1 MEQNETATSAAHNH
15 VKLSTQSDEKLQET
29 RKIAE
34 RNKTRLAASAAPTLV
49 GAAGLVRTVH
59 TLDDGRSEEE
69 CCP

>member
-34 RNKTRLAASAAPTLV
+34 RSKTRLAASAAPNNPQLKQQKSF
-49 GAAGLVRTVH
+49 G
-59 TLDDGRSEEE
+59 
-69 CCP
+69 